1 MPSIYRGNAIHNSI
15 PSMVEYE
22 LDYSMTVTLIAEVD
36 LSEVEKLRDK
46 LGAEKPSYS
55 ALVIKALAL
64 ALRDFPYANQRIVRG
79 RFFPLLRS
87 RIQKIRLLGYCD
99 GDRTRFARRN
109 HGSLH
114 ASKSIWRIL
123 TS

>member
-1 MPSIYRGNAIHNSI
+1 MHSIYRGNAIHNSI

-46 LGAEKPSYS
+46 LGAEKPSYT

-79 RFFPLLRS
+79 RFS
-87 RIQKIRLLGYCD
+87 RC
-99 GDRTRFARRN
+99 
-109 HGSLH
+109 
-114 ASKSIWRIL
+114 
-123 TS
+123 

>member
-55 ALVIKALAL
+55 ALVIKVSACAKRLS
-64 ALRDFPYANQRIVRG
+64 LRQSKD
-79 RFFPLLRS
+79 RS
-87 RIQKIRLLGYCD
+87 RQIFPAVEV
-99 GDRTRFARRN
+99 T
-109 HGSLH
+109 H
-114 ASKSIWRIL
+114 SKNSTARIL
-123 TS
+123 RRRQNAICQA

>member
-55 ALVIKALAL
+55 ALVIKVSACAKRLS
-64 ALRDFPYANQRIVRG
+64 LRQSKDRSRQI
-79 RFFPLLRS
+79 FPLLRS